1 MPDIKLDNR
10 LYLSGL
16 NPQKRKELENFLTIP
31 NPEYIK
37 KERMGFWLGK
47 TPKTLCLYEN
57 DGGTLICPSGVWH
70 TSLLEDEFSIFDITD
85 NRVDNCNVDFNADVE
100 LYDYQGRAVDKLF
113 HEQGG
118 ILQAPTGSGKTQMGI
133 ALAVLIG
140 QRTLW
145 LTHTSDLLN
154 QSKKRA
160 EKYISGDKIGTITD
174 GKVNLGECITF
185 ATIQTMAKLDLSRYA
200 DLFGTVIVDEC
211 HHVVGTPTKMMQFYK
226 VIDNMRARY
235 KYGLSATVHRADGL
249 IRSTFA
255 ILGDV
260 KAVVTQ
266 EDVGDKVVPI
276 GIYPRFTDNY
286 LTEDCLMP
294 DGTLSYTKTISYL
307 SDNAKRNHLIVD
319 DITAEYEDDKH
330 ILVLCHRVEHLRI
343 LANRL
348 NMNGIPCEIIYGA
361 VSEKERERIIE
372 ETRSGD
378 NRILIATYSL
388 AKEGLDIPILDRLFL
403 TTPQKDY
410 AIVTQSIGRISRSY
424 PGKEEAIVYDYVDD
438 DRYFVNAYKR
448 RCTHYKKAN
457 CYAVEKET

>member
-1 MPDIKLDNR
+1 MPEIILDNR
-10 LYLSGL
+10 LYISGL
-16 NPQKRKELENFLTIP
+16 SPLKRKELENFLTIP

-70 TSLLEDEFSIFDITD
+70 TSLLDDIYTESKVID
-85 NRVDNCNVDFNADVE
+85 HRIDDKNVDFNADVE
-100 LYDYQGRAVDKLF
+100 LYDYQAEAVKKML
-113 HEQGG
+113 HTLGG

-133 ALAVLIG
+133 ALAVRLG

-160 EKYISGDKIGTITD
+160 EKYIDSAKIGTITD

-200 DLFGTVIVDEC
+200 DIFGTVIVDEC

-226 VIDNMRARY
+226 VIDSMRARY
-235 KYGLSATVHRADGL
+235 KFGLSATVHRSDGL

-260 KAVVTQ
+260 QAVVTQ
-266 EDVGDKVVPI
+266 EDVGSKIVPI
-276 GIYPRFTDNY
+276 GIKPRFTENY
-286 LTEDCLMP
+286 LTDNCFMP

-307 SDNAKRNHLIVD
+307 SDSAKRNHLIVD
-319 DITAEYEDDKH
+319 DITEEYQKDKH

-348 NMNGIPCEIIYGA
+348 NMNGLHCELIYGA
-361 VSEKERERIIE
+361 ISEKERERIIND
-372 ETRSGD
+372 TRSGD
-378 NRILIATYSL
+378 NRILLATYSL

-424 PGKEEAIVYDYVDD
+424 PGKEEAIVFDYVDD
-438 DRYFVNAYKR
+438 DRYFLNAYKR
-448 RCTHYKKAN
+448 RCTHYKKSN
-457 CYAVEKET
+457 CYAVEEE